1 MANLLIIKDLAD
13 RQNISLKD
21 LAEELNMTPDG
32 LQKMMKRNSTKT
44 ETLEKIAGILGVQ
57 AGIFFDGY
65 NSANQLIN
73 GDGNTASI
81 FGNITAEDIANKNKE
96 INHLKV
102 LLTEKERIIEEK
114 ERLIQILISK
124 K

>member
-21 LAEELNMTPDG
+21 LAEELDMTPDG

-81 FGNITAEDIANKNKE
+81 FGNITAEDMVNKDKE
-96 INHLKV
+96 IIHLKA
-102 LLTEKERIIEEK
+102 LLSEKERIIEEK
-114 ERLIQILISK
+114 ERLIQILMSK

>member
-21 LAEELNMTPDG
+21 LAEELDMTPDG

-57 AGIFFDGY
+57 TGIFFDGY

-81 FGNITAEDIANKNKE
+81 FGNITAEDMANKDKE
-96 INHLKV
+96 IIHLKA
-102 LLTEKERIIEEK
+102 LLSEKERIIEEK
-114 ERLIQILISK
+114 ERLIQILMSK

>member
-21 LAEELNMTPDG
+21 LAEELDMTPDG

-81 FGNITAEDIANKNKE
+81 FGNITAEDMANKDKE
-96 INHLKV
+96 IIHLKA
-102 LLTEKERIIEEK
+102 LLSEKERIIEEK
-114 ERLIQILISK
+114 ERLIQILMSK

>member
-81 FGNITAEDIANKNKE
+81 FGNITAEDMVNKDKE
-96 INHLKV
+96 IIHLKA
-102 LLTEKERIIEEK
+102 LLSEKERIIEEK
-114 ERLIQILISK
+114 ERLIQILMSK